1 MIEIRKKSFR
11 RPSSIVEV
19 WFSSLIHKNLHFWRS
34 PPATQP
40 RGPRSSYI
48 TPPPQWT
55 LPLPSPVDSA
65 GTVSCGCLLSTGDR
79 CLRRPNPLCVI
90 TSCHSNPKLPPSYLC
105 SCHQGIFVDSDIDGW
120 TPDSHLSNSPL
131 DAVRPYVNVWFSD
144 MCCGYCSQGVWQNP

>member
-1 MIEIRKKSFR
+1 MIEIRKKSFW

-19 WFSSLIHKNLHFWRS
+19 GFHPLSTKICIFGDHR
-34 PPATQP
+34 P
-40 RGPRSSYI
+40 PRSLEAPARRTS
-48 TPPPQWT
+48 PPQWT

-120 TPDSHLSNSPL
+120 SPDSHLSNSPL
-131 DAVRPYVNVWFSD
+131 DAVRPYVNVWFND